1 MRARLG
7 RRWWVLLL
15 QYRLPR
21 RLRSV
26 SSGEVHLST
35 ECCGR
40 GWRRRSSLHLR
51 SLGCEARRGLV
62 RIGIP
67 PRRNRHLLP
76 GECVVGR
83 MEGIRE
89 TKVVPQESPLPE
101 EVTGVQVV
109 VVVGL
114 SVGVIVGVVF
124 LHSNGRLL
132 PEECGQTGRR
142 A

>member
-1 MRARLG
+1 MLARPG

-15 QYRLPR
+15 QSRLPQ

-35 ECCGR
+35 ECCGK
-40 GWRRRSSLHLR
+40 GWRRLSSLHPL

-67 PRRNRHLLP
+67 RRRNLRFLP
-76 GECVVGR
+76 CECVEVR

-101 EVTGVQVV
+101 VVTEVLVV

-114 SVGVIVGVVF
+114 GVGVIVGVVS

>member
-1 MRARLG
+1 MLARLG
-7 RRWWVLLL
+7 RRWWDLLL
-15 QYRLPR
+15 RYRHPL

-26 SSGEVHLST
+26 SSGEVRLTT
-35 ECCGR
+35 ECCGK
-40 GWRRRSSLHLR
+40 GWRRQSSLHPR
-51 SLGCEARRGLV
+51 NLGCEVLRGLV

-67 PRRNRHLLP
+67 RRRNRHLLP
-76 GECVVGR
+76 GECGEGR
-83 MEGIRE
+83 MEGIRG

-101 EVTGVQVV
+101 EVVGARVV

-114 SVGVIVGVVF
+114 GVDVIVGVVF

-132 PEECGQTGRR
+132 PEESWRTGRR